1 MAAWPRALAVDMDV
15 SRPSRIVVAGFFLAM
30 LPLLCFAQARRSGYD
45 PAAQA
50 QSLKQKDGFV
60 DFALKRINPADK
72 DYGQCLDEGR
82 KLLIEETMRNAYFW
96 SNLVALGLL
105 ACLFVIIVYQH
116 RVQTGREWTAAETL
130 AQYEQSLSR
139 ANAQV
144 EEATS
149 RNRGL
154 MEALTALRESAL
166 RSQSPPGEA
175 QDRPALQTVSSRTS
189 SIPSSQVAS
198 TKSSSVTP
206 APSRSA
212 RAATPTPAAQIGL
225 FKPDVDLVMKVN
237 SLEQQLGRSQ
247 DEAKLL
253 RRQLN
258 ESDRR
263 IQAEQQRNRSLKG
276 V

>member
-1 MAAWPRALAVDMDV
+1 MDV
-15 SRPSRIVVAGFFLAM
+15 SRQSRVVVAGLFLAM
-30 LPLLCFAQARRSGYD
+30 LPSLCFAQARPSGYD
-45 PAAQA
+45 PAGQA
-50 QSLKQKDGFV
+50 QSPKQKDGFV
-60 DFALKRINPADK
+60 DFALKRINPTDK

-82 KLLIEETMRNAYFW
+82 KLLVEETMRNAYFW
-96 SNLVALGLL
+96 SNVVALGLL

-116 RVQTGREWTAAETL
+116 RAQTCGEWTAAEML
-130 AQYEQSLSR
+130 AQYEHSLSR
-139 ANAQV
+139 ANTQA

-166 RSQSPPGEA
+166 RSQLPPGEA
-175 QDRPALQTVSSRTS
+175 QDRPPALQTVSSRTS
-189 SIPSSQVAS
+189 NIPASQVAS
-198 TKSSSVTP
+198 TKSSSATSVP
-206 APSRSA
+206 IRSA
-212 RAATPTPAAQIGL
+212 RAATTTPLANQIGL
-225 FKPDVDLVMKVN
+225 FKPEVDLVMKVN

-263 IQAEQQRNRSLKG
+263 LQEEQQRNRILKG
-276 V
+276 A

>member
-1 MAAWPRALAVDMDV
+1 MDV
-15 SRPSRIVVAGFFLAM
+15 SRISRIAVVGLFLAM
-30 LPLLCFAQARRSGYD
+30 LPFFCFAQVRRPTYD
-45 PAAQA
+45 PAGQA
-50 QSLKQKDGFV
+50 QSSRQKDGFV
-60 DFALKRINPADK
+60 DFTLKRINPTDK
-72 DYGQCLDEGR
+72 DYGQCLDDGR
-82 KLLIEETMRNAYFW
+82 KLIVEETVRNGYFW

-105 ACLFVIIVYQH
+105 ACLFVIIVYQR
-116 RVQTGREWTAAETL
+116 RVQTCREWTAAEML
-130 AQYEQSLSR
+130 AQYELSLSR

-154 MEALTALRESAL
+154 MEALTTLRESAL
-166 RSQSPPGEA
+166 RSQAPPREA
-175 QDRPALQTVSSRTS
+175 QERPALETASSRTA
-189 SIPSSQVAS
+189 SISASQVAS
-198 TKSSSVTP
+198 TKNGNTTS
-206 APSRSA
+206 APSRAA
-212 RAATPTPAAQIGL
+212 RAATATPPANQIGL
-225 FKPDVDLVMKVN
+225 FKPDVDLIMKVN

-263 IQAEQQRNRSLKG
+263 LQEEQQRNRSLKG

>member
-1 MAAWPRALAVDMDV
+1 MNV
-15 SRPSRIVVAGFFLAM
+15 SRPSRIVVAGLFLAM
-30 LPLLCFAQARRSGYD
+30 LPLLCFAQVRRSGYD
-45 PAAQA
+45 PAVQP
-50 QSLKQKDGFV
+50 QSSKQKDSFV

-72 DYGQCLDEGR
+72 DYGRCLDEGR
-82 KLLIEETMRNAYFW
+82 KLLVEETMRNGYFW

-105 ACLFVIIVYQH
+105 ASLFVIIVYQH
-116 RVQTGREWTAAETL
+116 RLQTCRVWTTAETL
-130 AQYEQSLSR
+130 AQHEHSLSR

-144 EEATS
+144 KEATN

-154 MEALTALRESAL
+154 MEALTTLRESAPRL
-166 RSQSPPGEA
+166 QAPPGEA
-175 QDRPALQTVSSRTS
+175 QGRPTPETVCSRTS
-189 SIPSSQVAS
+189 IPASQVAS
-198 TKSSSVTP
+198 TKSNKATSATD
-206 APSRSA
+206 RSA
-212 RAATPTPAAQIGL
+212 RVATATRPADQIGL

-263 IQAEQQRNRSLKG
+263 LQEEQQKNRSLKG
-276 V
+276 A

>member
-1 MAAWPRALAVDMDV
+1 MDV
-15 SRPSRIVVAGFFLAM
+15 SRRSRIVVAGLFLAM
-30 LPLLCFAQARRSGYD
+30 LPSLCFALACCSGYD
-45 PAAQA
+45 PAVQPH
-50 QSLKQKDGFV
+50 SSKPNDGFV
-60 DFALKRINPADK
+60 DFAVKRINPADK

-82 KLLIEETMRNAYFW
+82 KILLEQTMKNGYFW

-116 RVQTGREWTAAETL
+116 RVQTGREWTVAETL
-130 AQYEQSLSR
+130 AQYEHSLSR

-144 EEATS
+144 EEATN

-154 MEALTALRESAL
+154 MESLTALRESAL
-166 RSQSPPGEA
+166 HSQAPPREA
-175 QDRPALQTVSSRTS
+175 QDYPAVQTVSSRAS
-189 SIPSSQVAS
+189 SIPASQVAS
-198 TKSSSVTP
+198 IKSSSAAS

-212 RAATPTPAAQIGL
+212 RAATATPPANQIGL
-225 FKPDVDLVMKVN
+225 FKPDVDLVMTVN

-263 IQAEQQRNRSLKG
+263 LQEEQQRNRSLKG
-276 V
+276 A

>member
-1 MAAWPRALAVDMDV
+1 MDV
-15 SRPSRIVVAGFFLAM
+15 SRPSRMVVAGLFLAM
-30 LPLLCFAQARRSGYD
+30 LPSLCFAQARPSGYD
-45 PAAQA
+45 PADQA
-50 QSLKQKDGFV
+50 QSRRQKDGFV

-116 RVQTGREWTAAETL
+116 RVQTCREWTAAEML
-130 AQYEQSLSR
+130 AQHEHALAR
-139 ANAQV
+139 ANAHV

-154 MEALTALRESAL
+154 MEALTTLRESAL
-166 RSQSPPGEA
+166 RSQAPPGEA
-175 QDRPALQTVSSRTS
+175 QDRPAPPTVSSRTS
-189 SIPSSQVAS
+189 SIPASQVA
-198 TKSSSVTP
+198 TP
-206 APSRSA
+206 KNGNAATAPSRSA
-212 RAATPTPAAQIGL
+212 RAATATPPANQIGL
-225 FKPDVDLVMKVN
+225 FKPEVDLVMKVN

-263 IQAEQQRNRSLKG
+263 LQEEQQRNRSLKG
-276 V
+276 A

>member
-1 MAAWPRALAVDMDV
+1 MDV
-15 SRPSRIVVAGFFLAM
+15 SPPYRIVVAGLFLAM
-30 LPLLCFAQARRSGYD
+30 LPLLCVAQAHPSGYD
-45 PAAQA
+45 PAAQE
-50 QSLKQKDGFV
+50 QPPKQKDGFV
-60 DFALKRINPADK
+60 DFALKSINPADK

-116 RVQTGREWTAAETL
+116 RVQTCREWTAAEML
-130 AQYEQSLSR
+130 VQYEHSLSR

-144 EEATS
+144 EEATIK
-149 RNRGL
+149 NRGL
-154 MEALTALRESAL
+154 MESFTALRESAL
-166 RSQSPPGEA
+166 RSQLPPGEA
-175 QDRPALQTVSSRTS
+175 QDRPALQTVSIRTS
-189 SIPSSQVAS
+189 TIPASQVAS
-198 TKSSSVTP
+198 TKSSSATSVP
-206 APSRSA
+206 IRSA
-212 RAATPTPAAQIGL
+212 RAATATPLANQIGL
-225 FKPDVDLVMKVN
+225 FKPEVDLVMKLN

-263 IQAEQQRNRSLKG
+263 LQEEQQRNRSLKG

>member
-1 MAAWPRALAVDMDV
+1 MDV
-15 SRPSRIVVAGFFLAM
+15 SRPSRIVVAGLFLAM
-30 LPLLCFAQARRSGYD
+30 LPLLCFAQVRPSGYD

-50 QSLKQKDGFV
+50 HSPRQKDGFV

-82 KLLIEETMRNAYFW
+82 RLLIEETTKNGYFW

-116 RVQTGREWTAAETL
+116 RVQTCREWTAAEML
-130 AQYEQSLSR
+130 AQHEHALAR

-144 EEATS
+144 EEATN

-154 MEALTALRESAL
+154 MEALTTLGESAL
-166 RSQSPPGEA
+166 RSQAPPGET
-175 QDRPALQTVSSRTS
+175 QDRPALQTVSSRVS
-189 SIPSSQVAS
+189 SIPASQVA
-198 TKSSSVTP
+198 TP
-206 APSRSA
+206 KNGSATSAADRSA
-212 RAATPTPAAQIGL
+212 RAATATLPANQPANQIGL
-225 FKPDVDLVMKVN
+225 FKPDVELIMKVN

-263 IQAEQQRNRSLKG
+263 LQEEQQRNRSLKG

>member
-1 MAAWPRALAVDMDV
+1 MDV
-15 SRPSRIVVAGFFLAM
+15 SRPSRIVVAGLFLAM
-30 LPLLCFAQARRSGYD
+30 LSSLCFAQARRSGFD
-45 PAAQA
+45 PAAEA
-50 QSLKQKDGFV
+50 QSPRQKDGFV
-60 DFALKRINPADK
+60 DFALKRINPANK
-72 DYGQCLDEGR
+72 DYGQCLDESR
-82 KLLIEETMRNAYFW
+82 KILLEQTMRNGYFW

-105 ACLFVIIVYQH
+105 ACLFIIILYQH
-116 RVQTGREWTAAETL
+116 RVQSGREWAAAETL
-130 AQYEQSLSR
+130 AQYEHSLSR

-144 EEATS
+144 DEATN

-154 MEALTALRESAL
+154 MGALTTLRESAL

-175 QDRPALQTVSSRTS
+175 EDRPALQTASSRVTS
-189 SIPSSQVAS
+189 MPASQVAS
-198 TKSSSVTP
+198 TKSSATS

-212 RAATPTPAAQIGL
+212 RAATATTPANQIGL
-225 FKPDVDLVMKVN
+225 FRPDVDLVMKVN

-263 IQAEQQRNRSLKG
+263 LQEEQQRNRSLKG
-276 V
+276 A

>member
-1 MAAWPRALAVDMDV
+1 MDV
-15 SRPSRIVVAGFFLAM
+15 NRTFRIAIVGLFLAM
-30 LPLLCFAQARRSGYD
+30 LPLVCFAQERRPSYD
-45 PAAQA
+45 PTGHA
-50 QSLKQKDGFV
+50 QSSKPKDGFV
-60 DFALKRINPADK
+60 DFALKSINPADK

-82 KLLIEETMRNAYFW
+82 KMLLEETVRNGYFW

-116 RVQTGREWTAAETL
+116 RVQTSREWSAAETL
-130 AQYEQSLSR
+130 AQYEHSLSR

-144 EEATS
+144 EEATN

-154 MEALTALRESAL
+154 MEALTALRNSAL
-166 RSQSPPGEA
+166 SSQSTPAEA
-175 QDRPALQTVSSRTS
+175 QDRPAVETVSSRAS
-189 SIPSSQVAS
+189 GIPASQVAAIKS
-198 TKSSSVTP
+198 SDTKS
-206 APSRSA
+206 APGRSA
-212 RAATPTPAAQIGL
+212 RAAIAAPPANQIGL
-225 FKPDVDLVMKVN
+225 FKPDVDLIMKVN

-263 IQAEQQRNRSLKG
+263 LQEEQQRNRSLKG
-276 V
+276 A

>member
-1 MAAWPRALAVDMDV
+1 LALLM
-15 SRPSRIVVAGFFLAM
+15 
-30 LPLLCFAQARRSGYD
+30 
-45 PAAQA
+45 
-50 QSLKQKDGFV
+50 
-60 DFALKRINPADK
+60 
-72 DYGQCLDEGR
+72 
-82 KLLIEETMRNAYFW
+82 
-96 SNLVALGLL
+96 
-105 ACLFVIIVYQH
+105 CLFVIIVYLH
-116 RVQTGREWTAAETL
+116 RVQTVREWTAAEVL
-130 AQYEQSLSR
+130 MQYENSLSR
-139 ANAQV
+139 ASAQV

-154 MEALTALRESAL
+154 MEALTALRESVL
-166 RSQSPPGEA
+166 RSQAPPGEA
-175 QDRPALQTVSSRTS
+175 QDRPVPQTVSSRAS
-189 SIPSSQVAS
+189 SIPAGQVAS
-198 TKSSSVTP
+198 TKSSSATS

-212 RAATPTPAAQIGL
+212 RASTATPPANQIGL

-263 IQAEQQRNRSLKG
+263 LQEEQQRNRSLKG

>member
-1 MAAWPRALAVDMDV
+1 MDV
-15 SRPSRIVVAGFFLAM
+15 NRTSRVVVAGLFLAM
-30 LPLLCFAQARRSGYD
+30 LPFVCFAQARPSGYD

-50 QSLKQKDGFV
+50 QSPKPKDGFV
-60 DFALKRINPADK
+60 DFALKRINPADT

-82 KLLIEETMRNAYFW
+82 KLLLEETMRNAYFW

-105 ACLFVIIVYQH
+105 AGLFVIIVYQH
-116 RVQTGREWTAAETL
+116 RVQTCREWTVAEML
-130 AQYEQSLSR
+130 AQYEHSLSR
-139 ANAQV
+139 ANAQL

-154 MEALTALRESAL
+154 MEALTTLRESAL
-166 RSQSPPGEA
+166 PSPLPLGEA

-189 SIPSSQVAS
+189 SIPASQVA
-198 TKSSSVTP
+198 TP
-206 APSRSA
+206 KNGNAAAPSRSA
-212 RAATPTPAAQIGL
+212 RAATAAPPANQIGL
-225 FKPDVDLVMKVN
+225 FKPEVDLVMKVN

-263 IQAEQQRNRSLKG
+263 LQEEQQRNRSLKG
-276 V
+276 A

>member
-1 MAAWPRALAVDMDV
+1 MDV
-15 SRPSRIVVAGFFLAM
+15 SPASRIVVVGLVLAM
-30 LPLLCFAQARRSGYD
+30 MPLVCFAQERRPSYD
-45 PAAQA
+45 PTGHA
-50 QSLKQKDGFV
+50 QSSKAKDGFV
-60 DFALKRINPADK
+60 DFALKSINPADK

-82 KLLIEETMRNAYFW
+82 KRLLEETVRDGYFW

-116 RVQTGREWTAAETL
+116 RVQTSREWSAAETL

-144 EEATS
+144 EEATN

-154 MEALTALRESAL
+154 MEALSALRESAL
-166 RSQSPPGEA
+166 RPRSSTVEA
-175 QDRPALQTVSSRTS
+175 QDRPAVEAVGNGAS
-189 SIPSSQVAS
+189 SIPASQVAS
-198 TKSSSVTP
+198 TKSSDTKS
-206 APSRSA
+206 APGRSA
-212 RAATPTPAAQIGL
+212 RAATAAPAADQIGL
-225 FKPDVDLVMKVN
+225 FKPDVDLIMKVN

-263 IQAEQQRNRSLKG
+263 LQEEQQRNRSLKG
-276 V
+276 A

>member
-1 MAAWPRALAVDMDV
+1 MDV
-15 SRPSRIVVAGFFLAM
+15 SRPSRIVVAGLLLAM
-30 LPLLCFAQARRSGYD
+30 LPLLCFAQARPSGYD

-50 QSLKQKDGFV
+50 QSPRQKDSFV
-60 DFALKRINPADK
+60 DFALKRINAADK

-82 KLLIEETMRNAYFW
+82 KLLIEETMKNAYFW

-105 ACLFVIIVYQH
+105 ACLFIIIVYQH
-116 RVQTGREWTAAETL
+116 RVQTCREWTAAEML
-130 AQYEQSLSR
+130 AQHEHALAR
-139 ANAQV
+139 ANAHV

-166 RSQSPPGEA
+166 RSQAPPGEA
-175 QDRPALQTVSSRTS
+175 QDRPALQTVSSRTF
-189 SIPSSQVAS
+189 SIPASQVA
-198 TKSSSVTP
+198 TPKNGNAVT

-212 RAATPTPAAQIGL
+212 RAATATPPANQIGL
-225 FKPDVDLVMKVN
+225 FKPEVDLVMKLN

-263 IQAEQQRNRSLKG
+263 LQEEQQRNRSLKG
-276 V
+276 A

>member
-1 MAAWPRALAVDMDV
+1 MDV
-15 SRPSRIVVAGFFLAM
+15 SRPSRIVVAGLFLAM
-30 LPLLCFAQARRSGYD
+30 LPSLCFAQAHRSGYD
-45 PAAQA
+45 PAVPP
-50 QSLKQKDGFV
+50 QSSKRKDSFV
-60 DFALKRINPADK
+60 DFALKRINPADR

-116 RVQTGREWTAAETL
+116 RVQTYREWNAAEML
-130 AQYEQSLSR
+130 SQHEHSLSR

-166 RSQSPPGEA
+166 RSQAPPGGA
-175 QDRPALQTVSSRTS
+175 QDRPALQTISGRVS
-189 SIPSSQVAS
+189 SIPASQVAS
-198 TKSSSVTP
+198 TKSSSATSE
-206 APSRSA
+206 PSRSA
-212 RAATPTPAAQIGL
+212 RAATATPLANQIGL

-263 IQAEQQRNRSLKG
+263 LQEEQQRNRSLKG

>member
-1 MAAWPRALAVDMDV
+1 MDV
-15 SRPSRIVVAGFFLAM
+15 SRPSRIVVAGLFLAM
-30 LPLLCFAQARRSGYD
+30 LPSLCFAQARPSGYD

-50 QSLKQKDGFV
+50 QSPRPRDGFV

-82 KLLIEETMRNAYFW
+82 KLLLEETMRNAYFW

-105 ACLFVIIVYQH
+105 ACLFLIIVYQY
-116 RVQTGREWTAAETL
+116 RVQTCREWTAAETL
-130 AQYEQSLSR
+130 AQYEHSLSR

-154 MEALTALRESAL
+154 MEALTTLRESAL
-166 RSQSPPGEA
+166 RSQASPGEV
-175 QDRPALQTVSSRTS
+175 QDRPAPPTVRSRTS
-189 SIPSSQVAS
+189 SIQASQVA
-198 TKSSSVTP
+198 TP
-206 APSRSA
+206 KNGNAATAPSRSA
-212 RAATPTPAAQIGL
+212 RAATATPPANQIGL
-225 FKPDVDLVMKVN
+225 FKPEVDLVMKVN

-263 IQAEQQRNRSLKG
+263 LQEEQQRNRSLKG

>member
-1 MAAWPRALAVDMDV
+1 MDV
-15 SRPSRIVVAGFFLAM
+15 SRPSRIVVAGLFLAM
-30 LPLLCFAQARRSGYD
+30 LPSLCFAQARRSGYD

-50 QSLKQKDGFV
+50 QSPRQKDGFV

-82 KLLIEETMRNAYFW
+82 KLIEETMRNGYFW

-116 RVQTGREWTAAETL
+116 RVQTCREWTAAEML
-130 AQYEQSLSR
+130 AQHEHALAR
-139 ANAQV
+139 ANAHV
-144 EEATS
+144 EEATN

-166 RSQSPPGEA
+166 RSQAPPGEA

-189 SIPSSQVAS
+189 SIPASQVA
-198 TKSSSVTP
+198 TP
-206 APSRSA
+206 KNGNAATAPSRSA
-212 RAATPTPAAQIGL
+212 RAATATLSANQIGL
-225 FKPDVDLVMKVN
+225 FKPEVDLVMKVN
-237 SLEQQLGRSQ
+237 SLEQQLGRTQ

-258 ESDRR
+258 DSDRR
-263 IQAEQQRNRSLKG
+263 LQEEQQRNRSLKG

>member
-1 MAAWPRALAVDMDV
+1 MDV
-15 SRPSRIVVAGFFLAM
+15 SRPSRIVVAGLFLVM
-30 LPLLCFAQARRSGYD
+30 LPLLRFAQARPSGYD

-50 QSLKQKDGFV
+50 QSPRPKDGFV

-82 KLLIEETMRNAYFW
+82 KMLLEETIRNAYFW

-116 RVQTGREWTAAETL
+116 RVQTCREWTAAETL
-130 AQYEQSLSR
+130 AQYEHALAR

-144 EEATS
+144 EEATG

-166 RSQSPPGEA
+166 RSQAPPGET

-189 SIPSSQVAS
+189 SLPASQVA
-198 TKSSSVTP
+198 TP
-206 APSRSA
+206 KNGNAATVPSRSA
-212 RAATPTPAAQIGL
+212 RAATATPPANQIGL
-225 FKPDVDLVMKVN
+225 FKPEVDLVMKVN
-237 SLEQQLGRSQ
+237 SLEQQLGRFQ

-253 RRQLN
+253 RRQLI

-263 IQAEQQRNRSLKG
+263 LEEEQQRNRSLKG
-276 V
+276 A

>member
-1 MAAWPRALAVDMDV
+1 MDV
-15 SRPSRIVVAGFFLAM
+15 SRPSRIVVAGLFLAL
-30 LPLLCFAQARRSGYD
+30 LPLLCFAQARPSGYD

-50 QSLKQKDGFV
+50 ESPRPKDGFV
-60 DFALKRINPADK
+60 DFALKRINRADR

-82 KLLIEETMRNAYFW
+82 KMLLEETIRNGYFW

-116 RVQTGREWTAAETL
+116 RVQTCREWTTADML
-130 AQYEQSLSR
+130 AQHAHALSR
-139 ANAQV
+139 ANAHV
-144 EEATS
+144 EEATN

-154 MEALTALRESAL
+154 MEALTTLRETAL
-166 RSQSPPGEA
+166 RSPSPPGEA
-175 QDRPALQTVSSRTS
+175 QDRPAPPTVRSRTS
-189 SIPSSQVAS
+189 SIPASQVAS
-198 TKSSSVTP
+198 TKSSSAT
-206 APSRSA
+206 SA
-212 RAATPTPAAQIGL
+212 GDHSASAATATLPANQPANQIGL
-225 FKPDVDLVMKVN
+225 FKPDVELIMKVN

-263 IQAEQQRNRSLKG
+263 LQEEQQRNRSLKG